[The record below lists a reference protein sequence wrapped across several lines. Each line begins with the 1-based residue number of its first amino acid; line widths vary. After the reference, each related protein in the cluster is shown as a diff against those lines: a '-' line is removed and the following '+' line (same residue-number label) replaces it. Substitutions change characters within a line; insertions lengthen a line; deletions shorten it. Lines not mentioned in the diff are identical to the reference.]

1 MTKTVKIAFADATD
15 SQLYDYVTGTLN
27 LDVPQTAS
35 RSVLLAKLAQATTA
49 QEIEVEVTDKRKPG
63 RPARDKADDAEDE
76 DDAAPVVVKSPE
88 QLALERAN
96 EKIKI
101 EIPIQ
106 PGAGGDEPVPVAVNG
121 KVIFITRGKEV
132 EVARKYVEVLDN
144 AVQYIYPENDASGL
158 GEPRKVPLYPVNKAR
173 V

>member
-49 QEIEVEVTDKRKPG
+49 REIEVEVTEKRKPG

-76 DDAAPVVVKSPE
+76 DDAPIAKKTPE
-88 QLALERAN
+88 ELALERAN

-101 EIPIQ
+101 EIPSQ
-106 PGAGGDEPVPVAVNG
+106 PSAGGDEPVPLSVNG
-121 KVIFITRGKEV
+121 RVFFIPRDKTV
-132 EVARKYVEVLDN
+132 EVARKYVEVLEN

-158 GEPRKVPLYPVNKAR
+158 GEPRKVPMYPFSVKA
-173 V
+173 

>member
-1 MTKTVKIAFADATD
+1 MTKTVKIAFSDATD
-15 SQLYDYVTGTLN
+15 NQLYDYVTGVLN

-35 RSVLLAKLAQATTA
+35 RAVLLSKLAQATTE
-49 QEIEVEVTDKRKPG
+49 QEIEVEVVEKRKPG

-76 DDAAPVVVKSPE
+76 DDASVVVKSPE

-106 PGAGGDEPVPVAVNG
+106 PGAGGDEPVPVSVNG
-121 KVIFITRGKEV
+121 RVIFITRGEVV

-144 AVQYIYPENDASGL
+144 AVQYIYPENDASVL
-158 GEPRKVPLYPVNKAR
+158 GEPRRVPMYPINKAK